1 MRYLHS
7 KWLYKQ
13 AMQRTCSQMQAAAT
27 SLNRRHTELDQTVRA
42 NRLGFQFF
50 KRLSWL
56 AKCYRTDEQHR
67 RSKVCFAVWSALG
80 CRRNGRI
87 VCSIVCTSYS
97 QFIFMPLDKWQCIF
111 TMARGICVR
120 FGSFFFF
127 FSLLLLQNKNEHIY
141 AVEAGCTYT
150 STGSSKNTDKI
161 IIIFFKSEVVAS
173 HNKTGLGWGMV
184 FVCICLYITKI
195 LCAYYRG
202 SVINKKKS
210 GHSKGRTVELF
221 DMM

>member
-27 SLNRRHTELDQTVRA
+27 SLNRRHTEPDQTVRA

-127 FSLLLLQNKNEHIY
+127 FRCCCCKIKMNTFTPSKPVAHIRVQA
-141 AVEAGCTYT
+141 AV
-150 STGSSKNTDKI
+150 
-161 IIIFFKSEVVAS
+161 
-173 HNKTGLGWGMV
+173 KTPIRL
-184 FVCICLYITKI
+184 
-195 LCAYYRG
+195 
-202 SVINKKKS
+202 
-210 GHSKGRTVELF
+210 
-221 DMM
+221 